1 MRQHH
6 PTPLDLITVETG
18 SGLAVGADDRQLAAA
33 RNREARMI
41 TGIEG
46 FLKCNKPGARWIDTP
61 NGEVPFCGC
70 GKIIVDGRRSDGASS
85 FLHFFAHDPITGS
98 LELEIL
104 RRRFTAVAGNF
115 ELDLLAF
122 IE

>member
-18 SGLAVGADDRQLAAA
+18 SCLAMGADDRQFAGA

-70 GKIIVDGRRSDGASS
+70 SKIIVDGRRSDGNS
-85 FLHFFAHDPITGS
+85 FLHFF
-98 LELEIL
+98 
-104 RRRFTAVAGNF
+104 
-115 ELDLLAF
+115 
-122 IE
+122 